1 MSKLYFRYGAMNCGK
16 TTALLQVAHNYEERG
31 QTVVLI
37 KPKID
42 KKGKQCVVSRL
53 GVKRSV
59 DLLLGEN
66 DHPIYE
72 IKKWMNHVDCILVD
86 EAQFLKSFQVDELYV
101 IARLFHI
108 PVICY
113 GLRTSSELELFE
125 GSARL
130 LAIADK
136 LEELVTICRCGRR
149 ANFNVRFDKHGKIIF
164 GNGETVAI
172 DGIDASYESYCGTC
186 HIEKVR
192 GWTKEKILEALENR
206 QEEGKS

>member
-31 QTVVLI
+31 QKVVLV

-42 KKGKQCVVSRL
+42 HKGEDCVVSRL
-53 GVKRSV
+53 GVSRSV
-59 DLLLGEN
+59 DLLL
-66 DHPIYE
+66 DDVTHPIYYIE
-72 IKKWMNHVDCILVD
+72 EWMNDVDCILID
-86 EAQFLKSFQVDELYV
+86 EAQFLKSFQVDEFYV

-113 GLRTSSELELFE
+113 GLRTSSEVELFE

-130 LAIADK
+130 FAIADK
-136 LEELVTICRCGRR
+136 LEELVTICRCGKR
-149 ANFNVRFDKHGKIIF
+149 ATFNVRFDQEGNIIF
-164 GNGETVAI
+164 NSGETVAI
-172 DGIDASYESYCGTC
+172 DGIDATYESYCGTC

-192 GWTKEKILEALENR
+192 GYDKEKILTFVR
-206 QEEGKS
+206 DKKHHS

>member
-31 QTVVLI
+31 QKVFIV
-37 KPKID
+37 KPAVD
-42 KKGKQCVVSRL
+42 KKGNLNLVSRL
-53 GVKRSV
+53 GIERKV
-59 DLLLGEN
+59 DLLLDDM
-66 DHPIYE
+66 DHPIQYVVQLE
-72 IKKWMNHVDCILVD
+72 KKYINCILVD
-86 EAQFLKSFQVDELYV
+86 EAQFLKRYQVDEFYT
-101 IARLFHI
+101 IARLFDI

-136 LEELVTICRCGRR
+136 LEELSTICRCGKK
-149 ANFNVRFDKHGKIIF
+149 ATFNVRLDKNGNIVF
-164 GNGETVAI
+164 GGQNTIAI
-172 DGIDASYESYCGTC
+172 DGIDANYESYCGTC

-192 GWTKEKILEALENR
+192 GFHKDEILKKLE
-206 QEEGKS
+206 QESELK

>member
-31 QTVVLI
+31 QKVVLV

-42 KKGKQCVVSRL
+42 HKGEECVVSRL
-53 GVKRSV
+53 GVSRSV
-59 DLLLGEN
+59 DLLL
-66 DHPIYE
+66 DDVTHPIYYIE
-72 IKKWMNHVDCILVD
+72 EWMDDIDCILID
-86 EAQFLKSFQVDELYV
+86 EAQFLKSFQVDEFYV

-113 GLRTSSELELFE
+113 GLRTSSEVELFE

-130 LAIADK
+130 FAIADK
-136 LEELVTICRCGRR
+136 LEELVTICRCGKR
-149 ANFNVRFDKHGKIIF
+149 ATFNVRFDQEGNIIF
-164 GNGETVAI
+164 NSGETVAI
-172 DGIDASYESYCGTC
+172 DGIDATYESYCGTC

-192 GWTKEKILEALENR
+192 GYDKEKILTFVR
-206 QEEGKS
+206 DKKHHS

>member
-31 QTVVLI
+31 QKVVLV

-42 KKGKQCVVSRL
+42 HKGEDCVVSRL
-53 GVKRSV
+53 GVSRSV
-59 DLLLGEN
+59 DLLL
-66 DHPIYE
+66 DDVTHPIYYIE
-72 IKKWMNHVDCILVD
+72 EWMDDIDCILID
-86 EAQFLKSFQVDELYV
+86 EAQFLKNFQVDEFYV

-113 GLRTSSELELFE
+113 GLRTSSEVELFE

-130 LAIADK
+130 FAIADK
-136 LEELVTICRCGRR
+136 LEELVTICRCGKR
-149 ANFNVRFDKHGKIIF
+149 ATFNVRFDQEGNIIF
-164 GNGETVAI
+164 NSGETVAI
-172 DGIDASYESYCGTC
+172 DGIDATYESYCGTC

-192 GWTKEKILEALENR
+192 GYDKEKILTFVRE
-206 QEEGKS
+206 KKHHS

>member
-31 QTVVLI
+31 QKVVLV

-42 KKGKQCVVSRL
+42 HKGEDCVVSRL
-53 GVKRSV
+53 GVSRSV
-59 DLLLGEN
+59 DLLL
-66 DHPIYE
+66 DDVTHPIYYIE
-72 IKKWMNHVDCILVD
+72 EWMDDIDCILID
-86 EAQFLKSFQVDELYV
+86 EAQFLKSFQVDEFYV

-113 GLRTSSELELFE
+113 GLRTSSEVELFE

-130 LAIADK
+130 LAVADK
-136 LEELVTICRCGRR
+136 LEELVTICRCGKR
-149 ANFNVRFDKHGKIIF
+149 ATFNVRFDQEGNIIF
-164 GNGETVAI
+164 NSGKTVAI
-172 DGIDASYESYCGTC
+172 DGIDAVYESYCGTC

-192 GWTKEKILEALENR
+192 GYDKEKILTFVR
-206 QEEGKS
+206 DKKHHS

>member
-31 QTVVLI
+31 QKVVLV

-42 KKGKQCVVSRL
+42 HKGEDCVVSRL
-53 GVKRSV
+53 GVSRSV
-59 DLLLGEN
+59 DLLL
-66 DHPIYE
+66 DDVTHPIYYIE
-72 IKKWMNHVDCILVD
+72 EWMDDIDCILID
-86 EAQFLKSFQVDELYV
+86 EAQFLKSFQVDEFYV

-113 GLRTSSELELFE
+113 GLRTSSEVELFE

-130 LAIADK
+130 FAIADK
-136 LEELVTICRCGRR
+136 LEELVTICRCGKR
-149 ANFNVRFDKHGKIIF
+149 ATFNVRFDQEGKIIF
-164 GNGETVAI
+164 NSGETVAI
-172 DGIDASYESYCGTC
+172 DGIDATYESYCGTC

-192 GWTKEKILEALENR
+192 GYDKEKILTFVR
-206 QEEGKS
+206 DKKHHS

>member
-31 QTVVLI
+31 QNAILV

-42 KKGKQCVVSRL
+42 KKGNNCVVSRL
-53 GVKRSV
+53 GVSRPV
-59 DLLLGEN
+59 DLLLDEKT
-66 DHPIYE
+66 HPIYQIE
-72 IKKWMNHVDCILVD
+72 KWMNDVDCILID
-86 EAQFLKSFQVDELYV
+86 EAQFLKSFQVDEFYT
-101 IARLFHI
+101 IARLFDI

-130 LAIADK
+130 LSIADK
-136 LEELVTICRCGRR
+136 LEELVTICRCGKR
-149 ANFNVRFDKHGKIIF
+149 ANFNVRFDQDEKIIF
-164 GNGETVAI
+164 NSGETVAI
-172 DGIDASYESYCGTC
+172 DGIDATYESYCGTC

-192 GWTKEKILEALENR
+192 GYHKEKILEQIRKEK
-206 QEEGKS
+206 GKL

>member
-31 QTVVLI
+31 QKVVLV

-42 KKGKQCVVSRL
+42 HKGEDCVVSRL
-53 GVKRSV
+53 GVSRSV
-59 DLLLGEN
+59 DLLL
-66 DHPIYE
+66 DDVTHPIYYIE
-72 IKKWMNHVDCILVD
+72 EWMDDIDCILID
-86 EAQFLKSFQVDELYV
+86 EAQFLKSFQVDEFYV

-113 GLRTSSELELFE
+113 GLRTSSEVELFE

-130 LAIADK
+130 FAIADK
-136 LEELVTICRCGRR
+136 LEELVTICRCGKR
-149 ANFNVRFDKHGKIIF
+149 ATFNVRFDQEGNIIF
-164 GNGETVAI
+164 NSGETVAI
-172 DGIDASYESYCGTC
+172 DGIDATYESYCGTC

-192 GWTKEKILEALENR
+192 GYDKEKILTFVR
-206 QEEGKS
+206 DKKHHS

>member
-31 QTVVLI
+31 QKVVLV

-42 KKGKQCVVSRL
+42 HKGEDCVVSRL
-53 GVKRSV
+53 GVSRSV
-59 DLLLGEN
+59 DLLL
-66 DHPIYE
+66 DDVTHPIYYIE
-72 IKKWMNHVDCILVD
+72 EWMDDIDCILID
-86 EAQFLKSFQVDELYV
+86 EAQFLKSFQVDEFYV

-113 GLRTSSELELFE
+113 GLRTSSEVELFE

-130 LAIADK
+130 FAIADK
-136 LEELVTICRCGRR
+136 LEELVTICRCGKR
-149 ANFNVRFDKHGKIIF
+149 ATFNVRFDQEGNIIF
-164 GNGETVAI
+164 NSGETVAI
-172 DGIDASYESYCGTC
+172 DGIDATYESYCGTC

-192 GWTKEKILEALENR
+192 GYDKEKILTFVRE
-206 QEEGKS
+206 KKHHS